1 MVLNWLNFSGRKL
14 RSGKVLS
21 QQVRNESRKDQLT
34 NQTTNQPS
42 RRLRNGKT
50 IQSPNQ
56 NQNQKANPKNPKTM
70 TETPRTATSSN
81 PNHNQ
86 VPLSSQRPNSPIGI
100 TGSNLK
106 RHWTDLNQPL
116 SYSGN
121 SAAILN
127 QIKSFKWV
135 YAVYSCIKYE
145 FSVHKPKKINFKRR
159 HVVVPNMN
167 HSVMAD
173 LERFKIILC

>member
-1 MVLNWLNFSGRKL
+1 MGLNWLNFSGRKL

-34 NQTTNQPS
+34 NQTKNQSS

-56 NQNQKANPKNPKTM
+56 NQNLKANLKNPKTM
-70 TETPRTATSSN
+70 TETPRTSSN
-81 PNHNQ
+81 SNHNQ
-86 VPLSSQRPNSPIGI
+86 VPLPSQRPNSPIGI

-127 QIKSFKWV
+127 QIKSFKLV
-135 YAVYSCIKYE
+135 YVFYSCIKYW
-145 FSVHKPKKINFKRR
+145 FSVHKPKKNNFKRR
-159 HVVVPNMN
+159 HVVVPNIN

-173 LERFKIILC
+173 LGRFKLILC